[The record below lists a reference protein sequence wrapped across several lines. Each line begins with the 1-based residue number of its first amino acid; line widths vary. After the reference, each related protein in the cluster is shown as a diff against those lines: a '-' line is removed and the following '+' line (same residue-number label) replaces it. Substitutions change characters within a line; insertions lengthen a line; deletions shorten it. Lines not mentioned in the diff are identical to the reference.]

1 MADNSSRTSS
11 KALTKSELAIVTAVN
26 AICQRGFGRV
36 EVVIHDARFRWL
48 MAKWFLA
55 DGQAEN

>member
-1 MADNSSRTSS
+1 MAHFCQKIEAGETPWQAEYRR
-11 KALTKSELAIVTAVN
+11 EQERLARAGEF
-26 AICQRGFGRV
+26 AGWWGSD
-36 EVVIHDARFRWL
+36 DARFRWL